1 MKHIIL
7 TLIFILCSTLTF
19 AQKLAVESFSHDEMN
34 LEARLD
40 GGRTDL
46 NGKQCALVKVMV
58 RDNIMKCKG
67 GNVGDIVA
75 DGIVK
80 KIFVSPSARFLEL
93 EFQYNFPLKVTFAD
107 YGYAKLTEGS
117 TYTVT
122 LVDAYLLS
130 QQPAQP
136 QNQPQSSISS
146 AQNQVAIVT
155 TSPQEAPSNTSTT
168 DEHSLNDTL
177 DKIVNELTNM
187 FDVSLGV
194 TTFEEIKKRFIGKE
208 EKDKDGN
215 GLTWITKDGTEFK
228 DCNETGVIDLISIN
242 PKAYK
247 GTLPEYF
254 DGINLN
260 SSYDDW
266 NSWFVR
272 KGFEYQPYKP
282 YYAEQA
288 KLFYQAGKV
297 VLMFDG
303 RASTKGSMFS
313 LFVRKF

>member
-1 MKHIIL
+1 MKYVIL
-7 TLIFILCSTLTF
+7 AFSFFLCASISF
-19 AQKLAVESFSHDEMN
+19 AQRLAVESFIHDEMN

-46 NGKQCALVKVMV
+46 NGKPCALVKVMV
-58 RDNIMKCKG
+58 RDDIVECKG
-67 GNVGDIVA
+67 GNVGDVTSK
-75 DGIVK
+75 GVVK

-93 EFQYNFPLKVTFAD
+93 EFKYSFPLKVTFAD
-107 YGYAKLTEGS
+107 YGYSRLTEGS
-117 TYTVT
+117 TYTIT

-130 QQPAQP
+130 QQPVQP
-136 QNQPQSSISS
+136 QNQQQSSISS
-146 AQNQVAIVT
+146 AQNLGAIVT

-168 DEHSLNDTL
+168 DEHSLDDTL

-208 EKDKDGN
+208 EKDIDGN
-215 GLTWITKDGTEFK
+215 GLSWITKDGTEFK
-228 DCNETGVIDLISIN
+228 DCNGTGVIDLITIN
-242 PKAYK
+242 PKAFK

-272 KGFEYQPYKP
+272 KGFEFQPHKP
-282 YYAEQA
+282 YFLKQA
-288 KLFYQAGKV
+288 MLVYQAGKV
-297 VLMFDG
+297 TLMFDG
-303 RASTKGSMFS
+303 RASREGT
-313 LFVRKF
+313 LFALIVCKS